1 MEIIHIQNLIVL
13 NITNQNQMKTISKLF
28 IILLS
33 TCIFIVN
40 AQEKLPLKQSKEYYK
55 NKKVSDLLNDLQ
67 SNIKAASFYGG
78 WSEEANRISLRFEDN
93 NSKVII
99 FVKEHDPKTNKLF
112 INTDPDNS
120 RKIKRISKSNKSN
133 INMLSQYSDLTIAYI
148 L

>member
-1 MEIIHIQNLIVL
+1 MAIIHIQNLIVL

-33 TCIFIVN
+33 SCIFIVN
-40 AQEKLPLKQSKEYYK
+40 AQEKLPLKQNKEYYK

-120 RKIKRISKSNKSN
+120 RKINRISKSNKSN